1 MSSGDPAVEDLKQRM
16 RAKMAAK
23 YPQGRP
29 VEKPVVPKMFKNK
42 QTGQMFEAMN
52 EKDIPLFSR
61 NPDIEEV
68 TGGKKRKRST
78 RKRLTKKRKT
88 VRKH

>member
-1 MSSGDPAVEDLKQRM
+1 MSSGDPAVEDLRLRI

-23 YPQGRP
+23 YPEGRP
-29 VEKPVVPKMFKNK
+29 VEKPVVPRTFKNK
-42 QTGQMFEAMN
+42 QTGEMFQAKN
-52 EKDIPLFSR
+52 EKDIDLFSR

-68 TGGKKRKRST
+68 VGGKKRKRST
-78 RKRLTKKRKT
+78 RKRVTKKRKT